1 MNNVFNLIKNS
12 ILHNYTPTY
21 GDLINENKQEVF
33 NHAVHNICSDDEYN
47 EYMSIAN
54 SDKQRLLKK
63 SDASILTNFYK
74 KTINQSQ
81 THISGIGDVT
91 QIC

>member
-1 MNNVFNLIKNS
+1 MTNVFNLIKNS

-33 NHAVHNICSDDEYN
+33 NHAIHNICSDDEFN
-47 EYMSIAN
+47 EYLMIEA
-54 SDKQRLLKK
+54 SDKKRLL
-63 SDASILTNFYK
+63 SSITNSTSPQINK
-74 KTINQSQ
+74 KTQLSKQQ
-81 THISGIGDVT
+81 TIAGIGEVI

>member
-33 NHAVHNICSDDEYN
+33 NHAIHNMCSDEELN
-47 EYMSIAN
+47 EYMMIESLDRKRLQASVTNSTSTQISKKPQIA
-54 SDKQRLLKK
+54 KQ
-63 SDASILTNFYK
+63 
-74 KTINQSQ
+74 Q
-81 THISGIGDVT
+81 TISGIGEVI